1 MTRGNQA
8 GGELRPTSPG
18 AFITVEGGEGV
29 GKSHFVEAISRH
41 FLERG
46 REIVTTREPGGTPTA
61 DKIREIFAR
70 PASGD
75 PLRMEA
81 EALLVSAARAQ
92 HVAQLILPA
101 LREGKFVLC
110 DRFADST
117 RVYQGKIGAI
127 PRYDLE
133 RLIAFSTGGL
143 EPDLTFLLDCDVDIS
158 LGRLAQRTSER
169 QIEKGRSN
177 LSEVGPA
184 EVGRYDKAK
193 RSFHERLRFAYHE
206 LAQEYPERIVV
217 IDASA
222 KPETVAAKA
231 IAVLLE
237 RFP

>member
-1 MTRGNQA
+1 MMRGSNPHD
-8 GGELRPTSPG
+8 ELPPARPG
-18 AFITVEGGEGV
+18 RFITVEGGEGV
-29 GKSHFVEAISRH
+29 GKSHFVAALTRH
-41 FLERG
+41 LEGLG
-46 REIVTTREPGGTPTA
+46 RSVVATREPGGTPTA

-70 PASGD
+70 PVSGD

-92 HVAQLILPA
+92 HVGQLILPA
-101 LREGKFVLC
+101 LREGKYVLC

-133 RLIAFSTGGL
+133 RLIAFSTGGI

-158 LGRLAQRTSER
+158 LGRLAARTSARLATTGEND
-169 QIEKGRSN
+169 S
-177 LSEVGPA
+177 S

-193 RSFHERLRFAYHE
+193 RSFHERLRFSYHE
-206 LAQEYPERIVV
+206 LAQEYPDRIVV
-217 IDASA
+217 IDASS
-222 KPETVAAKA
+222 KPDVVAARA
-231 IAVLLE
+231 IAILTE

>member
-1 MTRGNQA
+1 MTQGTQS
-8 GGELRPTSPG
+8 GTELPPAKPG
-18 AFITVEGGEGV
+18 RFITVEGGEGV
-29 GKSHFVEAISRH
+29 GKSHFVEALAQH
-41 FLERG
+41 LRG
-46 REIVTTREPGGTPTA
+46 VGRSVVATREPGGTPTA

-92 HVAQLILPA
+92 HVGQLILPA
-101 LREGKFVLC
+101 LREGTYVLC

-158 LGRLAQRTSER
+158 LGRLAD
-169 QIEKGRSN
+169 RSSARRSTPQN
-177 LSEVGPA
+177 DA
-184 EVGRYDKAK
+184 MEVGRYDKAK

-206 LAQEYPERIVV
+206 LAQEYPDRIVI
-217 IDASA
+217 IDAAA
-222 KPETVAAKA
+222 KPEAVAAKA
-231 IAVLLE
+231 VAVLIE